1 MYVKLNMYDALTY
14 VMGRTCLRRHVHA
27 RERCVWLHSRMF
39 YLVRFVSLPR
49 DARKQHLPCA
59 HASSCGL
66 AAPRSPHC
74 FDIPRTC
81 ECMIRRVLHGICCR
95 HALVLVRRPR
105 LDKFNLSYHFSCTPF
120 VTALAKG
127 PHLAFFALAHRAA
140 VVNER

>member
-39 YLVRFVSLPR
+39 YLVRFVSLPH
-49 DARKQHLPCA
+49 DARKQPLPCA

-95 HALVLVRRPR
+95 HALVLVQRPR
-105 LDKFNLSYHFSCTPF
+105 LCDSNVFHHFSRI
-120 VTALAKG
+120 ALCG
-127 PHLAFFALAHRAA
+127 CPC
-140 VVNER
+140 ERDAPRVSRTESLM

>member
-49 DARKQHLPCA
+49 DARKQHLPCD

-81 ECMIRRVLHGICCR
+81 ECMTSPTRHILSTRPGPRATATPGYIQLILPFFLYPLRNRFCKRSAPRVSRTGAQSGCC
-95 HALVLVRRPR
+95 
-105 LDKFNLSYHFSCTPF
+105 
-120 VTALAKG
+120 
-127 PHLAFFALAHRAA
+127 
-140 VVNER
+140 E